1 MKIFAI
7 PPKGNRKFD
16 VFYAVMPNGESVTL
30 RFIGEPKNF
39 KRAPFACTAQF
50 DPDGKD
56 RYKREQYATAEG
68 EVREKIKLNADPEK
82 FTYMNYEAVKREREP
97 ELINFL
103 RTLKVG
109 LSKN

>member
-68 EVREKIKLNADPEK
+68 EVREKIILYADPAHLSDID
-82 FTYMNYEAVKREREP
+82 YDAVDRERVS

-103 RTLKVG
+103 SRR
-109 LSKN
+109 

>member
-1 MKIFAI
+1 MIELKIFAV

-50 DPDGKD
+50 EPDSKD
-56 RYKREQYATAEG
+56 RYKREGYRKADGREG
-68 EVREKIKLNADPEK
+68 EKIVLYADPAH
-82 FTYMNYEAVKREREP
+82 FSNIDYEAVDKERVS
-97 ELINFL
+97 ELKEF
-103 RTLKVG
+103 
-109 LSKN
+109 LSKR